1 VALEN
6 ATDDMDQMAKLL
18 DELDTLQQKA
28 EASDMYNIDVNIN
41 KMMPEL
47 GFTAD
52 DADRLVASYSGGWQM
67 RIALGK
73 ILLQVRLHV
82 QHFGAK
88 RLILDRECHA
98 FCSYLRKFVLTGH
111 FCTRNL
117 ICCCWM
123 SLRII
128 WTWTVLNGWRGT

>member
-1 VALEN
+1 MALEN

-28 EASDMYNIDVNIN
+28 EASDLYSIDVSIN

-52 DADRLVASYSGGWQM
+52 DSDRLVASFSGGWQM

-73 ILLQVRLHV
+73 ILLQVELHV
-82 QHFGAK
+82 QHFGVN
-88 RLILDRECHA
+88 C
-98 FCSYLRKFVLTGH
+98 F
-111 FCTRNL
+111 
-117 ICCCWM
+117 
-123 SLRII
+123 
-128 WTWTVLNGWRGT
+128 

>member
-1 VALEN
+1 MALEN

-28 EASDMYNIDVNIN
+28 EASDLYNIDVSIN

-52 DADRLVASYSGGWQM
+52 DGDRLVASFSGGWQM

-73 ILLQVRLHV
+73 ILLQVGLHV
-82 QHFGAK
+82 QYSGVR
-88 RLILDRECHA
+88 RLNSDR
-98 FCSYLRKFVLTGH
+98 G
-111 FCTRNL
+111 
-117 ICCCWM
+117 
-123 SLRII
+123 
-128 WTWTVLNGWRGT
+128 